1 MVGLAAA
8 GIGSTAVLRNTLITN
23 LETSL
28 AETASTDVARDYIEV
43 KTSGDDVEFERK
55 PALME
60 IELIEP
66 ELFLGASALAA
77 DRFADVLQRRCAAG
91 TEVGC

>member
-1 MVGLAAA
+1 MSGTTDFVGVRRFSNLRSTVAK
-8 GIGSTAVLRNTLITN
+8 IDTRDSTAIGLCLP
-23 LETSL
+23 
-28 AETASTDVARDYIEV
+28 APTAYARVDL
-43 KTSGDDVEFERK
+43 VEFERK

-77 DRFADVLQRRCAAG
+77 DRFADVLQRRCAAR
-91 TEVGC
+91 TEAGC